1 MITNTQLFKTV
12 EENIKPK
19 AEEKLVCDGCPN
31 ALAFALKDEVRFYC
45 KIMHTITWTSTE
57 RTTIVVCTDNIAPL
71 ENPVAPQQA
80 PSHQEATLEEFPDF
94 QEFNPYTK
102 PFIHSS

>member
-1 MITNTQLFKTV
+1 MITNKQLFKTV

-57 RTTIVVCTDNIAPL
+57 RTAIVVCTDNIAPL
-71 ENPVAPQQA
+71 ENPVAPQQSNQQ
-80 PSHQEATLEEFPDF
+80 PATLEEYPDLE
-94 QEFNPYTK
+94 EFVPDTK
-102 PFIHSS
+102 PFVHST

>member
-1 MITNTQLFKTV
+1 MIANSLLFKAV

-57 RTTIVVCTDNIAPL
+57 RTAIVVCTDNIAPL
-71 ENPVAPQQA
+71 ENPVAPQQ
-80 PSHQEATLEEFPDF
+80 PNHQQAKPEEFPDF
-94 QEFNPYTK
+94 EEFDPDTK
-102 PFIHSS
+102 PFAHST

>member
-1 MITNTQLFKTV
+1 MITNTQLFKTI

-45 KIMHTITWTSTE
+45 KIMHTITWTSNE
-57 RTTIVVCTDNIAPL
+57 RTAIVVCTDNIAPL
-71 ENPVAPQQA
+71 ESAIVPQQTT
-80 PSHQEATLEEFPDF
+80 HQPATLEEFPDLE
-94 QEFNPYTK
+94 EFDPDTK
-102 PFIHSS
+102 PFIHST

>member
-1 MITNTQLFKTV
+1 MITNSPLFKVV

-57 RTTIVVCTDNIAPL
+57 RTAIVVCTDNIAPL
-71 ENPVAPQQA
+71 ENPVVPQHSIHQQA
-80 PSHQEATLEEFPDF
+80 TQDEFPDLEGF
-94 QEFNPYTK
+94 DPETK
-102 PFIHSS
+102 PFINPK